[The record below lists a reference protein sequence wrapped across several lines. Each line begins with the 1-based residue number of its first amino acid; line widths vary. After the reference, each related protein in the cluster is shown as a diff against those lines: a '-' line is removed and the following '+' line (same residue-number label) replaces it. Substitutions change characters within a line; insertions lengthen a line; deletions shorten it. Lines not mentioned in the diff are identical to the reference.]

1 MGFNKHRRNVTCN
14 LLFSLKQE
22 AKSLITVA
30 GCRLWHCEVLAVGG
44 GDGTSPRLRGWCWR
58 WGLGMLWG
66 ALVWLCLM
74 PGGVIW
80 AVWGDGLI
88 AGLVAVSPHGVFGP
102 GAALCH
108 FSAP

>member
-1 MGFNKHRRNVTCN
+1 MQFIIQLKTGSKEFNNGGR
-14 LLFSLKQE
+14 LPSL
-22 AKSLITVA
+22 ALRGA
-30 GCRLWHCEVLAVGG
+30 GWGG
-44 GDGTSPRLRGWCWR
+44 WGDGTSPRLRGWCWR